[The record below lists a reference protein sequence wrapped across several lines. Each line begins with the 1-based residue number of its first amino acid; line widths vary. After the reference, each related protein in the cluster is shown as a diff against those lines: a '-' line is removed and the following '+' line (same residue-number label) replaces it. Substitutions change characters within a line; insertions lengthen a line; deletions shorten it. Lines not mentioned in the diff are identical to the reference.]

1 MKEVVKKQALVIS
14 QKNQVWVE
22 ISLQIWGRAFY
33 HIFFQAISEQNYIVS
48 QREKMIKVSQK
59 MLIIECVFY
68 VPFQGS

>member
-1 MKEVVKKQALVIS
+1 MKEVVKRQALVIS

-22 ISLQIWGRAFY
+22 FHGKYGVEHLTT
-33 HIFFQAISEQNYIVS
+33 FFQAISEQNYIVS

-68 VPFQGS
+68 VLFQGS